1 MNETLLLILI
11 LVGAAALTM
20 LVFLGVRAVLERR
33 RLALERR
40 LRHSDSAEIQLADAI
55 EKSLASGQLG
65 NGQTKP
71 PITARIDQGFSNM
84 VERAS
89 VGLTAEQ
96 ALGWICLAG
105 VTLAAALYLWK
116 EELWTLAVGLLVGTA
131 VPTAIFVYLQ
141 ARWRK
146 QIQQQLPDAFFLVA
160 RSLRAGLS
168 LEQAL
173 ALLASE
179 GLPPLSNEI
188 RRCVEKINLGM
199 AVPAALQTTAR
210 RINLVD
216 FNVFASIIALH
227 RSIGGNLPLLMDRL
241 AASTRDRNQF
251 AGYFRSATALGRI
264 TAIAIG
270 SAVPLIF
277 LGYAFLEPSY
287 FFRFFETWTGI
298 IALCIAFGL
307 EIVGVIWLLYL
318 LQIDY

>member
-20 LVFLGVRAVLERR
+20 FVFLGVRAVLERR
-33 RLALERR
+33 RLALEQR

-55 EKSLASGQLG
+55 EKSLASGQIG
-65 NGQTKP
+65 NGHTKVP
-71 PITARIDQGFSNM
+71 LTTRIDQGFANM
-84 VERAS
+84 VERAG
-89 VGLTAEQ
+89 VGLSAEQ

-105 VTLAAALYLWK
+105 VSLAAALYLWK
-116 EELWTLAVGLLVGTA
+116 EELWALSVGLLVGTA
-131 VPTAIFVYLQ
+131 VPLAIFLYLQ
-141 ARWRK
+141 SRWRR
-146 QIQQQLPDAFFLVA
+146 QIQQQLPDAFFLLA

-168 LEQAL
+168 LEQSL

-188 RRCVEKINLGM
+188 RRCVERINLGM
-199 AVPAALQTTAR
+199 AVPAALQATAR

-216 FNVFASIIALH
+216 FNVFASIVALH
-227 RSIGGNLPLLMDRL
+227 RNIGGNLPLLMDRL

-251 AGYFRSATALGRI
+251 AGYFRAATAMGRI

-270 SAVPLIF
+270 CAVPLIF
-277 LGYAFLEPSY
+277 LGYAVLEPTY
-287 FFRFFETWTGI
+287 FGRFFESWTGI

-307 EIVGVIWLLYL
+307 EIIGVIWLLYL
-318 LQIDY
+318 LRVDY